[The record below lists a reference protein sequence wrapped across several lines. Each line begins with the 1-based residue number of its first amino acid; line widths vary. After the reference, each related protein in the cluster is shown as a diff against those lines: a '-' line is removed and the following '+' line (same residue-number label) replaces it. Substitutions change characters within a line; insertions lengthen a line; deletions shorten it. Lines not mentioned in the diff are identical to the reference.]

1 LVDALQLLF
10 VDPAGMQS
18 AQLVVSDCW
27 PEGGAVLPAAH
38 PTIARGQVPEAR
50 LKVPRSAAFAEV
62 FSVYSSAMARGTDK
76 TPMVIEVLR
85 GRLGRTPGEPT
96 AMAPRPLLPGPAL
109 CCLTS
114 SSAGSTTP

>member
-1 LVDALQLLF
+1 LVDALHLLF
-10 VDPAGMQS
+10 VDLAGMQS

-38 PTIARGQVPEAR
+38 PTIAREQVPEAR
-50 LKVPRSAAFAEV
+50 LKVPRFAAFAEV
-62 FSVYSSAMARGTDK
+62 FSAYSSALARSTDK

-109 CCLTS
+109 CCLTP